1 MNPRRSPLLLAP
13 LLGLASLPLVTGV
26 PAAGAAPA
34 GHAVPAARGP
44 KPGEPGGGD
53 KGSAEKEKQKSTCPT
68 ELWNIPIEIK
78 GLACI
83 LLLPKNPPPPPD
95 DQSGGGGQPPY
106 SS

>member
-13 LLGLASLPLVTGV
+13 LLGLASLPLVTGI

-34 GHAVPAARGP
+34 GHPSVPAARGP

-53 KGSAEKEKQKSTCPT
+53 QGSAEKEKEKQKNTCPT
-68 ELWNIPIEIK
+68 ELWNIPIEVK

-83 LLLPKNPPPPPD
+83 LLLPKNPPPPPEPP
-95 DQSGGGGQPPY
+95 SGSP
-106 SS
+106 SNS